1 MASVNT
7 NLSWEGQGVDRL
19 ISDGAD
25 ETVTEVLEFWGSRE
39 GARRPGLLP
48 CHRHYLLP
56 ALDFAAARGL
66 FVEEFVDTGRLR
78 RQVVPPGAQQVAG
91 SARSIWCSSCR
102 LDRWDAP
109 RPTAW
114 IPCAY

>member
-56 ALDFAAARGL
+56 RWKSSTNSWTAAVSGAESSRPARNKLLEAAR
-66 FVEEFVDTGRLR
+66 LR
-78 RQVVPPGAQQVAG
+78 QIDLVLVL
-91 SARSIWCSSCR
+91 R
-102 LDRWDAP
+102 LDRWGRSVADSVDTL
-109 RPTAW
+109 RLLTS
-114 IPCAY
+114 